1 VDQEISL
8 VETAGMIEVVLDTNV
23 LVAAFRSS
31 LGASYQ
37 LLQTLEEG
45 RWRPVISPTLA
56 FEYEAVLKRGVAEMG
71 LTLQDI
77 DDFIDYLCSR
87 SKLVQIYFRWRPAL
101 RDPDDDRI
109 LEVAVRAQS
118 AVVTFNVKDFAGAE
132 QFGIR
137 TISPKEMLI
146 AVGGYR

>member
-1 VDQEISL
+1 MTWTGSMLISNT
-8 VETAGMIEVVLDTNV
+8 VRQT
-23 LVAAFRSS
+23 AAFVVPTKVHWPARSGT
-31 LGASYQ
+31 LG
-37 LLQTLEEG
+37 G
-45 RWRPVISPTLA
+45 RVEKRARTGSSHDRRRRR
-56 FEYEAVLKRGVAEMG
+56 AVR
-71 LTLQDI
+71 
-77 DDFIDYLCSR
+77 
-87 SKLVQIYFRWRPAL
+87 RPAL

>member
-1 VDQEISL
+1 
-8 VETAGMIEVVLDTNV
+8 M
-23 LVAAFRSS
+23 
-31 LGASYQ
+31 
-37 LLQTLEEG
+37 
-45 RWRPVISPTLA
+45 
-56 FEYEAVLKRGVAEMG
+56 
-71 LTLQDI
+71 
-77 DDFIDYLCSR
+77 
-87 SKLVQIYFRWRPAL
+87 

-118 AVVTFNVKDFAGAE
+118 AIVTFNVKDFAEAE

>member
-1 VDQEISL
+1 
-8 VETAGMIEVVLDTNV
+8 
-23 LVAAFRSS
+23 
-31 LGASYQ
+31 
-37 LLQTLEEG
+37 
-45 RWRPVISPTLA
+45 
-56 FEYEAVLKRGVAEMG
+56 
-71 LTLQDI
+71 
-77 DDFIDYLCSR
+77 
-87 SKLVQIYFRWRPAL
+87 L